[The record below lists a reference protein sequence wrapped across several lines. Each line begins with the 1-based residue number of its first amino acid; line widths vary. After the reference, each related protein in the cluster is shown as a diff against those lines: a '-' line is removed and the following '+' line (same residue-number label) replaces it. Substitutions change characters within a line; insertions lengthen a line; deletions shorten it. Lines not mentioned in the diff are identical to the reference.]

1 MPDLVRPDGSLPA
14 DAPLPEVPKELLA
27 GAVLPVRPWVDD
39 VIDTLGFDPRSS
51 YVERFWL
58 GILGPSTTWLLRR
71 TAAAFDRSPAGF
83 ELPLA
88 DTARELGLGER
99 GGRNSP
105 FIRALFRSCQFEM
118 ARM

>member
-1 MPDLVRPDGSLPA
+1 VTVLSSPA
-14 DAPLPEVPKELLA
+14 LDAPVPIHLFSEPTLA
-27 GAVLPVRPWVDD
+27 VRPWVDD
-39 VIDTLGFDPRSS
+39 LIDTLGHDPRST

-71 TAAAFDRSPAGF
+71 VAAGFDAHPDGF

-88 DTARELGLGER
+88 ETAREIGLGDK

-105 FIRALFRSCQFEM
+105 FVRALVRCC
-118 ARM
+118 